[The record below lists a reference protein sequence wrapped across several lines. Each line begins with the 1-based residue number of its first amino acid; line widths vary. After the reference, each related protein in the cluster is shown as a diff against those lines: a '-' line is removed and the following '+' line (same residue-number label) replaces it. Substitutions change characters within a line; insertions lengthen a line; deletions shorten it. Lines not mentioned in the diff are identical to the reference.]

1 MTVVL
6 VLSATDN
13 TAKFC
18 QKKTFCYIKS
28 KHKSKLS
35 ILKLDICYNK
45 KFKTNEKQ

>member
-18 QKKTFCYIKS
+18 QKKTSYINS

-45 KFKTNEKQ
+45 KIKTNEKQ